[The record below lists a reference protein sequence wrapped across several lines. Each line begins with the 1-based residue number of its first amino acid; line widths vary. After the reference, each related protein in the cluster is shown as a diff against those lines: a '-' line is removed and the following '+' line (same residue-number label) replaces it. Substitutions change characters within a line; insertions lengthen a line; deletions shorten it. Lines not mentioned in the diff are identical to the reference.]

1 MGFFQDL
8 KQDLSQTVNDLSIKD
23 ETDELDVEEES
34 TTTASEDLFGSAS
47 DTDFEDLESMLEK
60 EVAALGESRREP
72 KISIEDADQTDTSDI
87 DLEALLS
94 DIEMAEK
101 NGIITEA
108 DDEIQT
114 VSGFS
119 TDDEQENGAE
129 TILDEF
135 SFDDIKPIE
144 EEIPQTEETPG
155 NEFSEEALQ
164 PIEEETPV
172 PEEEGLEE
180 LVLEEL
186 ALEAETVT
194 QEAQDEEPSEDE
206 LLPLEEE
213 AETEEAPMEEL
224 PEEEKALD
232 ESPAEES
239 DTTGEAP
246 VAEVLSELPIEEI
259 LIPEESPEETQ
270 NTDDN
275 SVNMEIDAENKN
287 NSEAEEDMEQ
297 LLNEVE
303 QNIQEHTYMDEAPA
317 AANADNSETNAVI
330 STDTAVITAGMNI
343 TGDVTSSGNMD
354 LIGSITGNIEI
365 LGKLNVT
372 GTITGNSAAS
382 EVYAESAQINGEINS
397 KGSVKIGQSSVVIGN
412 IFAKSAVIAGAV
424 KGDIDVH
431 GPVILD
437 TSAIVMGNIKSKS
450 VQINNGAV
458 IEGMCSQCYADI
470 SPTSFFNDVKKNRK

>member
-8 KQDLSQTVNDLSIKD
+8 KQDLSQTVNDLGIKD
-23 ETDELDVEEES
+23 EADELKVGEES

-47 DTDFEDLESMLEK
+47 DTDFGDLESMLEK
-60 EVAALGESRREP
+60 EVAALGATQVPDEKPDET
-72 KISIEDADQTDTSDI
+72 ETTSDI

-94 DIEMAEK
+94 DIEIAEK
-101 NGIITEA
+101 DEA
-108 DDEIQT
+108 IADIENEIQS
-114 VSGFS
+114 V
-119 TDDEQENGAE
+119 DDSLASFEEKQSEDNPE
-129 TILDEF
+129 SILDGF
-135 SFDDIKPIE
+135 SFDDIKPIDEETSAE
-144 EEIPQTEETPG
+144 EEVPTVEDVPAEEKAPIA
-155 NEFSEEALQ
+155 EISEEELLS
-164 PIEEETPV
+164 IEEETPA
-172 PEEEGLEE
+172 EEEMPI
-180 LVLEEL
+180 
-186 ALEAETVT
+186 AEI
-194 QEAQDEEPSEDE
+194 P
-206 LLPLEEE
+206 
-213 AETEEAPMEEL
+213 TEEISTEETSAEVSIEEEL
-224 PEEEKALD
+224 P
-232 ESPAEES
+232 
-239 DTTGEAP
+239 
-246 VAEVLSELPIEEI
+246 PIEEI
-259 LIPEESPEETQ
+259 PVEEIVIPEEPFDAAPA
-270 NTDDN
+270 TD
-275 SVNMEIDAENKN
+275 ENI
-287 NSEAEEDMEQ
+287 NSEADEDMEQ

-303 QNIQEHTYMDEAPA
+303 QNVQEHTYMDEAPA
-317 AANADNSETNAVI
+317 TAQEDSSDINVAV

-372 GTITGNSAAS
+372 GNITGNSAAA

-458 IEGMCSQCYADI
+458 IEGMCSQCYADV